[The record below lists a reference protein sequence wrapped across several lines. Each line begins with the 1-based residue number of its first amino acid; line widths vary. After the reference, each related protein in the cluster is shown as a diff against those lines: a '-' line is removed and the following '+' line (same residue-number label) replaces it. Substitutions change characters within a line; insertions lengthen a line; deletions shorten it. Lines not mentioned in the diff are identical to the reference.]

1 MLEQQMIYEIKEL
14 GSSGIGLSFGRLSV
28 GVITGIGFIGAGTI
42 TISKSKIVGL
52 TTAASL
58 WCIGCLG
65 LLNGMGYSL
74 LALIVAIVIVIALL
88 VLRIDDMKKLN
99 RVIDIEFINH
109 QGVEQTIEDIFKE
122 KNVKIID
129 YSIVFRKESD
139 EKVCSVSYLVEFKN
153 KDEVKEVMFKLAE
166 IDDVTIVQIE
176 NAV

>member
-1 MLEQQMIYEIKEL
+1 
-14 GSSGIGLSFGRLSV
+14 
-28 GVITGIGFIGAGTI
+28 
-42 TISKSKIVGL
+42 
-52 TTAASL
+52 
-58 WCIGCLG
+58 
-65 LLNGMGYSL
+65 
-74 LALIVAIVIVIALL
+74 
-88 VLRIDDMKKLN
+88 MKKLN